1 MSQPKYDASNIT
13 ILEGLEAVRKRP
25 AMYIGDS
32 GIDGLHHLV
41 KEIVDNAID
50 EALAGYNNFVGLEL
64 LEGNGIRVKDK
75 GRGIPVDIHPKKGV
89 SALEV
94 IATSLH
100 SGGKFDSDSYKVS
113 GGLHGV
119 GLAVVNA
126 LSTKMKITVLRDGD
140 TYVQEYEQGKPIYEV
155 KKTGEKST
163 ETGTIIEFYPDKEIF
178 KEVSYKYKRLLS
190 TFRQQAYL
198 TGGVTFQIKDARE
211 TELKAKEDIG
221 DLYTFYFDG
230 GVKSYVRQLNK
241 QYKSI
246 QDTIFYVNEVE
257 EDVGVEVAIQYTD
270 DIQER
275 VLTFA
280 NNIINPEGGTHLAG
294 FRIALTKTLNDY
306 YSDDNIKFSGE
317 DVREGLTAVVSIKV
331 GDPQFEGQTKIK
343 LNNPEVTQ
351 PVRKVVERAFKRYLE
366 ENPKS
371 AKAIADRVVL
381 AFKARKAAKAARD
394 AVIRKGALEGGTLP
408 GKLADCSSKKPID
421 SELYIVEG
429 DSAGGS
435 AKQGRNRE
443 TQAILP
449 LSGKPINSEKYRI
462 DRVLGNEKLKDV
474 VIALGAGIGDTFDEN
489 RLRYHKIILMND
501 ADVDGEHITTLM
513 LTFFYRHYRELIHRG
528 YLYVAQPPLF
538 RIEVD
543 KDNVFWVLTE
553 EEREQKLKE
562 LRSTGK
568 EPKSIQRFKGLGEMN
583 PEQLWQTTMNPE
595 NRVLKQIQIDDA
607 EEAEKI
613 FEMLM
618 GNEVSPRRKFI
629 QNNSYKA
636 ELDV

>member
-1 MSQPKYDASNIT
+1 MFNSDYSAKNIT

-32 GIDGLHHLV
+32 SIDGLHHLV

-50 EALAGYNNFVGLEL
+50 EALAGFNDYVGLEL
-64 LEGNGIRVKDK
+64 LPDNGIRVIDH

-100 SGGKFDSDSYKVS
+100 SGGKFDSGAYKVS

-119 GLAVVNA
+119 GLAVTNA
-126 LSTKMKITVLRDGD
+126 LSTRMKITVYRDGD
-140 TYVQEYEQGKPIYEV
+140 TYVQEYERGIPKYEV
-155 KKTGEKST
+155 KKLGEKST
-163 ETGTIIEFYPDKEIF
+163 HTGTTVEFYPDPEIF
-178 KEVSYKYKRLLS
+178 ETTEFNFKRMLT

-198 TGGVTFQIKDARE
+198 TGGVMFMINNQRD
-211 TELKAKEDIG
+211 G
-221 DLYTFYFDG
+221 QGGGYNFYFDG
-230 GVKSYVRQLNK
+230 GVKSYVRLLNK
-241 QYKSI
+241 QYKAL
-246 QDTIFYVNEVE
+246 QKNIFYVNDT
-257 EDVGVEVAIQYTD
+257 EDEIGVEVALQYND

-294 FRIALTKTLNDY
+294 FRMAITKSINDY
-306 YSDDNIKFSGE
+306 NEDQEMKFSGE
-317 DVREGLTAVVSIKV
+317 DVREGLTAVVSVKV
-331 GDPQFEGQTKIK
+331 ANPQFEGQTKIK

-351 PVRKVVERAFKRYLE
+351 AVRKVVEKGLKQFME
-366 ENPKS
+366 ENPNDAKS
-371 AKAIADRVVL
+371 ILARTTL
-381 AFKARKAAKAARD
+381 AFKARRAAKAARD

-408 GKLADCSSKKPID
+408 GKLADCSSRKPQEC
-421 SELYIVEG
+421 ELYIVEG

-435 AKQGRNRE
+435 AKQGRDRN
-443 TQAILP
+443 TQAVLP

-474 VIALGAGIGDTFDEN
+474 VVALGAGIGETFDET

-513 LTFFYRHYRELIHRG
+513 LTFFYRHFRQLINQG

-543 KDNVFWVLTE
+543 KDNVTWVVTE
-553 EEREQKLKE
+553 EDRDAKLKE
-562 LRSTGK
+562 LASK
-568 EPKSIQRFKGLGEMN
+568 KISPKLVQRFKGLGEMN
-583 PEQLWQTTMNPE
+583 PEQLWETTMNPAG
-595 NRVLKQIQIDDA
+595 RVLKKINIEDA
-607 EEAEKI
+607 EEADKT

-618 GNEVSPRRKFI
+618 GNEVPPRRKFI
-629 QNNSYKA
+629 QNNSDKA
-636 ELDV
+636 LLDI